1 MTIKDKLLQL
11 VREKKM
17 YQYTVD
23 CILLE
28 VNPNKLVDDLSKYEK
43 DLIDLYLKQFEK
55 INQ

>member
-1 MTIKDKLLQL
+1 MTIKEKLLQL

-28 VNPNKLVDDLSKYEK
+28 VNPNKLISDLSKYEK
-43 DLIDLYLKQFEK
+43 DLIDLYLKQSEK
-55 INQ
+55 IIN